1 MKRFLTR
8 MLPVF
13 ALLTGGLVNAQA
25 QAFWSEDFDGGI
37 PAGWTNV
44 DASTNAKKILWTWCN
59 QPDAGNSV
67 AGCPGVFGGQDP
79 FASFTPTNGFV
90 TVDSD
95 EGGQLPGN
103 HISRLTS
110 TAINCSGKS
119 EVFITFATQ
128 IGIFPP
134 SGATGAILRVS
145 TDNATWKDY
154 DFFPDLSSS
163 QGFSKNPL
171 TPAINISDKA
181 ANQATVYLQWQWTG
195 NYEYM
200 WNLDDIELYDYD
212 PTPVFNLVL
221 GDFFYPSSSMVQPVS
236 QIATDTFGSFFVE
249 VSNPGIKPQNNVV
262 VRVAIKT
269 DTGEEIFADSVA
281 LASLDPG
288 VADSL
293 VEFPPTSRFAPEL
306 PVGAYRIEYSVRADS
321 ADNRPQDNV
330 VGDPFFVSNSLYSK
344 ETGGS
349 LIATRPGGDA
359 TDWAVGALYTT
370 SAASLEQYQ
379 ATSMDFAFFSPDDPT
394 AVDATIYLLRI
405 KDDILPNL
413 SNFEFETTELIM
425 SSVDLVGFNAYE
437 APDTVEN
444 YELQTVELLDFTKQ
458 TPGVK
463 LDKGARYL
471 LMVSYTGA
479 SNTTYH
485 VFNLDVEMFFPSTFV
500 VVDRWYSFG
509 FGVEYNAVARM
520 RISLVTTTD
529 NKPLPESSMI
539 VFPNPVQSTLN
550 LGVNFDKPTDA
561 TITIAGIDGRVI
573 QFEDR
578 PGLTNEVLTY
588 QLPQLAAGTYLA
600 RIATAEGTLTRKFVV
615 QK

>member
-1 MKRFLTR
+1 MKQFFTR

-25 QAFWSEDFDGGI
+25 PAFWSEDFDGGI

-59 QPDAGNSV
+59 QPAAGNSV
-67 AGCPGVFGGQDP
+67 AGCPPLYGQDP
-79 FASFTPTNGFV
+79 FASSTATNGFV
-90 TVDSD
+90 TLDSD
-95 EGGQLPGN
+95 EGGQLPSP

-110 TAINCSGKS
+110 TVINCSGKS
-119 EVFITFATQ
+119 SVFITFSTH

-134 SGATGAILRVS
+134 SGATGALLRVS
-145 TDNATWKDY
+145 TDNATWQEY
-154 DFFPDLSSS
+154 DFFPDLSGT
-163 QGFSKNPL
+163 QGFSKNPVI
-171 TPAINISDKA
+171 PVIDISGKA

-195 NYEYM
+195 NYEYY
-200 WNLDDIELYDYD
+200 WNLDDIELYDYN
-212 PTPVFNLVL
+212 PTPAFNLVL
-221 GDFFYPSSSMVQPVS
+221 GDFFYPASSMVQPVS
-236 QIATDTFGSFFVE
+236 QISTDTFGSFFVE
-249 VSNPGIKPQNNVV
+249 VSNPGLQPQNNVV
-262 VRVAIKT
+262 VRVAVKT
-269 DTGEEIFADSVA
+269 DTGEEIFADSVS

-293 VEFPPTSRFAPEL
+293 VEFPITSRYAPEL

-321 ADNRPQDNV
+321 ADGRPFDNV
-330 VGDPFFVSNSLYSK
+330 VSDPFFVSNSLYSK
-344 ETGGS
+344 EAGGS
-349 LIATRPGGDA
+349 LIATRPGGDPA
-359 TDWAVGALYTT
+359 DWAVGALYYT
-370 SAASLEQYQ
+370 SAASQEQYQ
-379 ATSMDFAFFSPDDPT
+379 ATSMDFAFFSEDDPT
-394 AVDATIYLLRI
+394 AVEATIYLLRI
-405 KDDILPNL
+405 KDDILPDL
-413 SNFEFETTELIM
+413 SNFEFLTTELIM
-425 SSVDLVGFNAYE
+425 PSVDLVGFNAYQ
-437 APDTVEN
+437 APDTVQN
-444 YELQTVELLDFTKQ
+444 YDLQTVELLDFTKQ
-458 TPGVK
+458 TPGVA

-471 LMVSYTGA
+471 VMVNYTGG

-500 VVDRWYSFG
+500 VTDRWYSFG

-520 RISLVTTTD
+520 NISLVTTTD

-539 VFPNPVQSTLN
+539 VFPNPVHRTLN

-578 PGLTNEVLTY
+578 PGLTTDVLTY

>member
-1 MKRFLTR
+1 MKQFFTR

-13 ALLTGGLVNAQA
+13 ALLTAGLVNAQA
-25 QAFWSEDFDGGI
+25 PAFWSEDFDGGI

-67 AGCPGVFGGQDP
+67 AGCPPLAGQDP
-79 FASFTPTNGFV
+79 FASSTPTNGFV
-90 TVDSD
+90 TLDSD

-110 TAINCSGKS
+110 TVINCSGKS

-134 SGATGAILRVS
+134 NGPTGAILRVS

-154 DFFPDLSSS
+154 DFFPDLSGT
-163 QGFSKNPL
+163 QGFSKNPVI
-171 TPAINISDKA
+171 PVINISDKA

-195 NYEYM
+195 NYEYF
-200 WNLDDIELYDYD
+200 WNVDDIELYDYN

-221 GDFFYPSSSMVQPVS
+221 GDFFYPASSMVQPVS

-249 VSNPGIKPQNNVV
+249 VSNPGLEPQNNVV
-262 VRVAIKT
+262 VKVAVTT
-269 DTGEEIFADSVA
+269 DTGEEIYADSVT

-293 VEFPPTSRFAPEL
+293 VTFPPTSSFAPEL
-306 PVGAYRIEYSVRADS
+306 PTGVYYIAYSVRADS
-321 ADNRPQDNV
+321 ADARPLDNV
-330 VGDPFFVSNSLYSK
+330 VFDPFVISNTVYSK
-344 ETGGS
+344 EAGGS

-359 TDWAVGALYTT
+359 ADWAVGALYRT
-370 SAASLEQYQ
+370 SAASLEKYK
-379 ATSMDFAFFSPDDPT
+379 ATSMDFAFFSEEDPA
-394 AVDATIYLLRI
+394 AVEATVYLLRV
-405 KDDILPNL
+405 KDDVLP
-413 SNFEFETTELIM
+413 SFDNFEFQTPELIM
-425 SSVDLVGFNAYE
+425 SNVDLVGFNAYQ
-437 APDTVEN
+437 APDTAEN
-444 YELQTVELLDFTKQ
+444 YTLQTVELLDFVNQ
-458 TPGVK
+458 TPGVE
-463 LDKGARYL
+463 LDKGARYF
-471 LMVSYTGA
+471 LMVNYTGA

-485 VFNLDVEMFFPSTFV
+485 VFNLDREMFFVSTV
-500 VVDRWYSFG
+500 VVSDQWYLAG
-509 FGVEYNAVARM
+509 FGAEYNAVARM
-520 RISLVTTTD
+520 NISLVTATD
-529 NKPLPESSMI
+529 DKPLPETSMM
-539 VFPNPVQSTLN
+539 VFPNPVSSTLN
-550 LGVNFDKPTDA
+550 LGVNFDQPTDA

-573 QFEDR
+573 QYEDR
-578 PGLTNEVLTY
+578 PGLTKDVLTY
-588 QLPQLAAGTYLA
+588 QIPQLAAGTYLA